1 MRGIALLGRSR
12 LVRLVILAG
21 VLLCTAG
28 VLAAQSSAATCPVG
42 DDVFVAPSG
51 SAWNV
56 KGNWS
61 EDVVPS
67 GEIDACWASGTTVV
81 MPASDHDEEGTRSIT
96 GGTLEVDGANLNLGT
111 ASSIDSLVMNGG
123 GLSGSGLK
131 AAALTVNGPITWSA
145 GSISAENGL
154 YVNQTSGNISIVR
167 SWRAESSWR

>member
-1 MRGIALLGRSR
+1 
-12 LVRLVILAG
+12 
-21 VLLCTAG
+21 
-28 VLAAQSSAATCPVG
+28 
-42 DDVFVAPSG
+42 
-51 SAWNV
+51 
-56 KGNWS
+56 
-61 EDVVPS
+61 
-67 GEIDACWASGTTVV
+67 

-111 ASSIDSLVMNGG
+111 ASSIDSLEMNGG